1 MYQTQTQRSEIKD
14 ARHTATLPDR
24 SGMVEKGVAFHE
36 EPSRSM
42 LRSAPIGTS
51 SGGRERVCCWPVG
64 MVGNT
69 TLSPH
74 KIVLAPE
81 LLNHSDGVGFIPTHL
96 PPKNTLQGGTMGD
109 EPTQSHGTSEVDVAP
124 ALSVQ
129 SCVHKAYT
137 QVLMFILMCVLCWKR
152 VSQAWLS

>member
-81 LLNHSDGVGFIPTHL
+81 LLNHSVGLGSSPPTSHPRIPYKEVQWEMSPL
-96 PPKNTLQGGTMGD
+96 SPM
-109 EPTQSHGTSEVDVAP
+109 EPVKWMWHQLF
-124 ALSVQ
+124 LSRVV
-129 SCVHKAYT
+129 STKH
-137 QVLMFILMCVLCWKR
+137 ILR
-152 VSQAWLS
+152 S